1 MSAKTYEVNILKY
14 KLILVF
20 TNLLTLYQ
28 TRFEQRPFSRQ
39 TNLKFSSL
47 KFVTC
52 THSYF
57 NGLES
62 VLCVL
67 HMHVTLLSF
76 FTLSLGTKLLLNY
89 QKKYYS
95 LKIKYTLFHFIRFKT
110 HKISFTNFK

>member
-1 MSAKTYEVNILKY
+1 MKY

-67 HMHVTLLSF
+67 HMHVTLLSYL
-76 FTLSLGTKLLLNY
+76 LSVWEPNY
-89 QKKYYS
+89 Y
-95 LKIKYTLFHFIRFKT
+95 
-110 HKISFTNFK
+110 